1 MPAVALTDDQKVKQ
15 AVARRARSLRRRL
28 SDADISLQRIADIT
42 GLTRQT
48 VSYQFREERLQPE
61 VLEAAEMLLAEKGE
75 NEMQLELKEAARLLL
90 RAAGY

>member
-1 MPAVALTDDQKVKQ
+1 MPEVALTGDQKVKQ
-15 AVARRARSLRRRL
+15 AVARRARSLKRRL
-28 SDADISLQRIADIT
+28 SDADISLQRIADLT
-42 GLTRQT
+42 GLTRQS

-75 NEMQLELKEAARLLL
+75 KEMQLELKEAARLLL

>member
-1 MPAVALTDDQKVKQ
+1 MPAVVLTDDQKVKQ
-15 AVARRARSLRRRL
+15 AVARRARSLKRRL
-28 SDADISLQRIADIT
+28 SDADISLQRIADLT

-75 NEMQLELKEAARLLL
+75 KEMQLELKEAARLLL

>member
-15 AVARRARSLRRRL
+15 AVAKRARSLRRRL

-42 GLTRQT
+42 GLTRQS

-75 NEMQLELKEAARLLL
+75 KEMQLELKEAARLLL

>member
-15 AVARRARSLRRRL
+15 AVARRARSLKRRL

-42 GLTRQT
+42 GLTRQS

-61 VLEAAEMLLAEKGE
+61 VLEAAEILLAEKGE
-75 NEMQLELKEAARLLL
+75 KEMQLELKEAARLLL

>member
-15 AVARRARSLRRRL
+15 AVARRARSLKRRL

-42 GLTRQT
+42 GLTRQS

-75 NEMQLELKEAARLLL
+75 KEMQLELKEAAQLLL

>member
-42 GLTRQT
+42 GLTRQS

-75 NEMQLELKEAARLLL
+75 KEMQLELKEAARLLL

>member
-75 NEMQLELKEAARLLL
+75 KEMQLELKEAARLLL

>member
-42 GLTRQT
+42 GLTRQS

>member
-1 MPAVALTDDQKVKQ
+1 MPAVVLTDDQKVKQ

-42 GLTRQT
+42 GLTRQS

-75 NEMQLELKEAARLLL
+75 KEMQLELKEAARLLL

>member
-1 MPAVALTDDQKVKQ
+1 MPAVVLTDDQKVKQ
-15 AVARRARSLRRRL
+15 AVARRARSLKRRL

>member
-1 MPAVALTDDQKVKQ
+1 MPAVVLTDDQKVKQ
-15 AVARRARSLRRRL
+15 AVARRARSLKRRL
-28 SDADISLQRIADIT
+28 SDADISLQRIADLT
-42 GLTRQT
+42 GLTRQS

>member
-1 MPAVALTDDQKVKQ
+1 MPAVVLTDDQKVKQ
-15 AVARRARSLRRRL
+15 AVARRARSLKRRL
-28 SDADISLQRIADIT
+28 SDADISLQRIADLT